1 MKGKN
6 EKKKIK
12 KDVPKKALKFGSNEM
27 ERKTKESVK
36 RWFLNSLGNRLFFN
50 LESFY
55 FQRGIKCTMFFY
67 VNGTWAEKVIF
78 LVWFFRAFK
87 LIIF

>member
-12 KDVPKKALKFGSNEM
+12 KVVPKKALKFGSNEM

-36 RWFLNSLGNRLFFN
+36 R
-50 LESFY
+50 
-55 FQRGIKCTMFFY
+55 
-67 VNGTWAEKVIF
+67 
-78 LVWFFRAFK
+78 
-87 LIIF
+87 

>member
-36 RWFLNSLGNRLFFN
+36 R
-50 LESFY
+50 
-55 FQRGIKCTMFFY
+55 
-67 VNGTWAEKVIF
+67 
-78 LVWFFRAFK
+78 
-87 LIIF
+87 